1 MSIAVYKAASRANR
15 QHPTL
20 YATADTVNILA
31 VSEEISLTAAC
42 EATRSNSKACL
53 TFDLDDNKIDT
64 RTDHILQHIVRAL
77 ISCFPHFRGWNYNA
91 YTVGHYNGAIH
102 GLLLSPLCLRVPHI
116 DRMRVYADNRT
127 GDSAA
132 STVGGIDGVPFL
144 PFLRG
149 QATIKIIE
157 LQFVEKLPIALRCS
171 LRRLNG
177 HGCLQRRREHFLF
190 GNLFLRFLDTPVTL
204 FGAGNRCAL
213 RRHRLRFFREI
224 YAVLRRFLC
233 LVVQF

>member
-1 MSIAVYKAASRANR
+1 MSIAVNKAASRADR
-15 QHPTL
+15 QHLTL
-20 YATADTVNILA
+20 YAAADTVKILA

-64 RTDHILQHIVRAL
+64 RTNHILQHIVRAF

-91 YTVGHYNGAIH
+91 YTVGHHNGAIH

-144 PFLRG
+144 PLLRG
-149 QATIKIIE
+149 QAAIKIIE
-157 LQFVEKLPIALRCS
+157 LQLVEKLAIT
-171 LRRLNG
+171 
-177 HGCLQRRREHFLF
+177 F
-190 GNLFLRFLDTPVTL
+190 GSNL
-204 FGAGNRCAL
+204 
-213 RRHRLRFFREI
+213 
-224 YAVLRRFLC
+224 
-233 LVVQF
+233 